1 MTLNRRNFLTAS
13 GALMALGA
21 CNSGGSAAAPAKQQ
35 LDKIGIQTYTLRDA
49 MAEDFVGTFQMIK
62 EVGYDYVELNGRNFL
77 DRTPAELKTI
87 LDDLGLPSPISHLD
101 YDSLA
106 NRPEEV
112 AAVCNLMGC
121 EYAIL
126 PWINDDQRGLD
137 DYKSHAA
144 MLNRAGEAL
153 KSAGVMVGYHNHQFE
168 FFDLGDGETGMEIL
182 LTETDPELVTFE
194 LDLFWAALTG
204 TDIPALFHA
213 HPGRFR
219 MCHVKDLSGDAQP
232 WRTSVDFPTIVQTL
246 MVNVGEG
253 DLPFETY
260 FAEND
265 VSGMQYFIAE
275 HDNPPQPYRDS
286 VQTSHDAMRAMR
298 F

>member
-1 MTLNRRNFLTAS
+1 MTLNRRSFLTAS

-21 CNSGGSAAAPAKQQ
+21 CNSSGLAAAPAKRQ

-49 MAEDFVGTFQMIK
+49 MGEDVVGTFQMIK
-62 EVGYDYVELNGRNFL
+62 DVGYDYVELNGRNFL
-77 DRTPAELKTI
+77 DRSPAELRTI
-87 LDDLGLPSPISHLD
+87 LDDVGLPAPITHLD

-112 AAVCNLMGC
+112 AAVCNVLGC

-126 PWINDDQRGLD
+126 PWVGDDQRGLD
-137 DYKSHAA
+137 NYKDHAA
-144 MLNRAGEAL
+144 MLNRAGEAM
-153 KSAGVMVGYHNHQFE
+153 KPAGVKVGYHNHQFE
-168 FFDLGDGETGMEIL
+168 FFDLGDGENGMNIL
-182 LTETDPELVTFE
+182 LTETDPDLVTFE

-204 TDIPALFHA
+204 TDIPALFNA
-213 HPGRFR
+213 HPGRFK
-219 MCHVKDLSGDAQP
+219 MCHVKDRIGNASP
-232 WRTSVDFPTIVQTL
+232 WRTSLDYPAIVQAL

-253 DLPFETY
+253 ELPFETY

-275 HDNPPQPYRDS
+275 HDNPPQSYRES
-286 VQTSHDAMRAMR
+286 IQTSLDTMRAMR